1 MTPYLRS
8 FPIVLQPT
16 SKLLSPLH
24 SSFSTVRR
32 LLLLWVS
39 VLIGRQTR
47 STRLAASLVQPELLF
62 LLLVPVPQHFS
73 YILKR
78 ISTFFFSLML
88 SCY

>member
-8 FPIVLQPT
+8 LPIVLQPT
-16 SKLLSPLH
+16 SKLLSTLH
-24 SSFSTVRR
+24 SSLMGER
-32 LLLLWVS
+32 
-39 VLIGRQTR
+39 LIGRQTR